1 MSTTGDQAFGETATR
16 SETPAQV
23 QLALGSLPL
32 NGFVVGF
39 SRPVYSAGGR
49 TMSCHS
55 GRAKP
60 PASS

>member
-1 MSTTGDQAFGETATR
+1 MSSTGDQAFGEIATR
-16 SETPAQV
+16 SETLAQV
-23 QLALGSLPL
+23 RLGLPL
-32 NGFVVGF
+32 NGSAVGL
-39 SRPVYSAGGR
+39 SRAVYSTGGR